1 MTVVLALAWLAACG
15 GDAKESAAACAD
27 VGGTCTAVGS
37 CGVGAGVLAAPS
49 CGAPHL
55 VCCLPLAACPT
66 EDVACQGET
75 YCGRPTCDEGAFVC
89 EDGLTLVSA
98 DSCAR

>member
-1 MTVVLALAWLAACG
+1 MTIVIALAWLAACG
-15 GDAKESAAACAD
+15 EDGKESAPTCAD

-55 VCCLPLAACPT
+55 VCCLPLAACPA
-66 EDVACQGET
+66 EDVECSNGS
-75 YCGRPTCDEGAFVC
+75 YCGRPSCVDGAYTCA
-89 EDGLTLVSA
+89 DGFTLGPA
-98 DSCAR
+98 GSCAR